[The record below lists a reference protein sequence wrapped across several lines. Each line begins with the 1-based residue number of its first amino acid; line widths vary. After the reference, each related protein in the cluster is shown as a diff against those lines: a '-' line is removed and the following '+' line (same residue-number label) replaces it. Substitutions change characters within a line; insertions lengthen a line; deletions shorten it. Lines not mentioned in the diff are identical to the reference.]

1 MKKRWFSRAL
11 KQRWA
16 LVSALKL
23 LTLKPLQVIREH
35 NICSICENICSFV
48 YLICPSSPLS
58 SFLMWVYLSP
68 PVWPPFCRG
77 PPGEEVSLR
86 ARAPHTGFT
95 GRPERACNKDWLQ
108 HSPWQL
114 ELRWG
119 DPAWGCHSSQV
130 NDNRIMCDCT
140 DNCATYAT
148 RHHKRFNQGLT
159 CRNTAFGSGEEW
171 CHPGHG
177 SLNLR
182 LSGQRYRWHL

>member
-1 MKKRWFSRAL
+1 MSSCVGSQAAHFETFSG
-11 KQRWA
+11 
-16 LVSALKL
+16 
-23 LTLKPLQVIREH
+23 EH
-35 NICSICENICSFV
+35 NICSICENICSFIH
-48 YLICPSSPLS
+48 LICPSSPLS
-58 SFLMWVYLSP
+58 SFLICLCLSP
-68 PVWPPFCRG
+68 PVRPPFCRG

-119 DPAWGCHSSQV
+119 DPARGCHSSQV

-140 DNCATYAT
+140 DNCATYTT

-159 CRNTAFGSGEEW
+159 CRNTAFGTYNVDTPSETQMITRWVSNSEDHLQGEN
-171 CHPGHG
+171 PTRG
-177 SLNLR
+177 
-182 LSGQRYRWHL
+182 